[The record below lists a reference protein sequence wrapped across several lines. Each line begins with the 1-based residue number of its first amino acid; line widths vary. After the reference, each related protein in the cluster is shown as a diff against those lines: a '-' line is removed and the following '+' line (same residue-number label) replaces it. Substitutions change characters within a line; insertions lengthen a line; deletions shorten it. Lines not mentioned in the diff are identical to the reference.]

1 MLKRLKK
8 PQHQSFAEK
17 AAKESAPVG
26 GVGKFLGSVDE
37 ETNIVSYRFQAN
49 MKEYVGWE
57 WNVVVFQ
64 AKKSDPTIS
73 EVVLLPGKESI
84 IAPDWVPWSERRA
97 ELDNSEAKDLEAT
110 DLPVA
115 DLEEA
120 EDAEQDSEDTGKR
133 PPLGKRLRKRLIKKQ
148 DSNKAKKPRK
158 GAK

>member
-8 PQHQSFAEK
+8 PQHQGFAEK

-26 GVGKFLGSVDE
+26 GVGKFLGTVDE
-37 ETNIVSYRFQAN
+37 EANVVSYRFQAN

-57 WNVVVFQ
+57 WYVVVFQ
-64 AKKSDPTIS
+64 AKKADPTIS

-84 IAPDWVPWSERRA
+84 VAPDWVPWSERRA
-97 ELDNSEAKDLEAT
+97 ELDKSEAKDLV
-110 DLPVA
+110 VA
-115 DLEEA
+115 DLEET
-120 EDAEQDSEDTGKR
+120 EDPKADSEDAGKR

>member
-8 PQHQSFAEK
+8 PQHQGFAEK

-26 GVGKFLGSVDE
+26 GVGKFLGTVDE
-37 ETNIVSYRFQAN
+37 EANVVSYRFQAN
-49 MKEYVGWE
+49 MKQYLGWE

-64 AKKSDPTIS
+64 SKKADPTIS

-84 IAPDWVPWSERRA
+84 VAPDWVPWSERRA
-97 ELDNSEAKDLEAT
+97 ELEKSEANDLAVSDLEVSE
-110 DLPVA
+110 DSKA
-115 DLEEA
+115 DA
-120 EDAEQDSEDTGKR
+120 EDTGKR

-148 DSNKAKKPRK
+148 DNPKGKKPRK

>member
-8 PQHQSFAEK
+8 PQHQGFAEK
-17 AAKESAPVG
+17 AAKEFAPTG
-26 GVGKFLGSVDE
+26 GVGKFLGTVDE
-37 ETNIVSYRFQAN
+37 EINVVSYRFQAN
-49 MKEYVGWE
+49 MKEYLGWE

-64 AKKSDPTIS
+64 AKKADPTIS

-84 IAPDWVPWSERRA
+84 VAPDWVPWSERRA
-97 ELDNSEAKDLEAT
+97 ELDKSEAQDLT
-110 DLPVA
+110 VA
-115 DLEEA
+115 DLEET
-120 EDAEQDSEDTGKR
+120 EDSKADAEDTGKR

>member
-8 PQHQSFAEK
+8 PQHQGFAEK
-17 AAKESAPVG
+17 AAKEFAPTG
-26 GVGKFLGSVDE
+26 GVGKFLGTVDE
-37 ETNIVSYRFQAN
+37 ETNVVSYRFQAN
-49 MKEYVGWE
+49 MKEYLGWE

-64 AKKSDPTIS
+64 AKKADPTIS

-84 IAPDWVPWSERRA
+84 VAPDWVPWSERRA
-97 ELDNSEAKDLEAT
+97 ELDKSEAQDLA
-110 DLPVA
+110 VA
-115 DLEEA
+115 DLEET
-120 EDAEQDSEDTGKR
+120 EDSKADAEDTGKR

>member
-8 PQHQSFAEK
+8 PQHQGFAEK

-26 GVGKFLGSVDE
+26 GVGKFLGTVDE
-37 ETNIVSYRFQAN
+37 EANVVSYRFQAN

-64 AKKSDPTIS
+64 AKKADPTIS

-84 IAPDWVPWSERRA
+84 VAPDWVPWSERRA
-97 ELDNSEAKDLEAT
+97 DLEKSEARDLA
-110 DLPVA
+110 VS
-115 DLEEA
+115 DLEET
-120 EDAEQDSEDTGKR
+120 EDSKADAEDTGKR

>member
-8 PQHQSFAEK
+8 PQHQGFAEK

-26 GVGKFLGSVDE
+26 GVGKFLGTVDE
-37 ETNIVSYRFQAN
+37 EANVVSYRFQAN

-64 AKKSDPTIS
+64 AKKADPTIS

-84 IAPDWVPWSERRA
+84 VAPDWVPWSERRA
-97 ELDNSEAKDLEAT
+97 ELDKSEAKDLV
-110 DLPVA
+110 VA
-115 DLEEA
+115 DLEET
-120 EDAEQDSEDTGKR
+120 EDPKADSEDAGKR

>member
-1 MLKRLKK
+1 MLKRLRK

-17 AAKESAPVG
+17 AAKESAPAG
-26 GVGKFLGSVDE
+26 GVGKFLGTVDE
-37 ETNIVSYRFQAN
+37 ETNVVSYRFQAI
-49 MKEYVGWE
+49 MKEYLGWE

-64 AKKSDPTIS
+64 AKKADPTIS

-84 IAPDWVPWSERRA
+84 VAPDWVPWSERRA
-97 ELDNSEAKDLEAT
+97 ELDKSEPKELA
-110 DLPVA
+110 VS
-115 DLEEA
+115 DLEET
-120 EDAEQDSEDTGKR
+120 EDPKADTEDTGKR

>member
-8 PQHQSFAEK
+8 PQHQGFAEK
-17 AAKESAPVG
+17 AAKEFAPTG
-26 GVGKFLGSVDE
+26 GVGKFLGTVDE
-37 ETNIVSYRFQAN
+37 ETNVVSYRFQAN
-49 MKEYVGWE
+49 MKEYLGWE

-64 AKKSDPTIS
+64 AKKADPTVS

-84 IAPDWVPWSERRA
+84 VAPDWVPWSERRA
-97 ELDNSEAKDLEAT
+97 ELDKSEAQDLA
-110 DLPVA
+110 VA
-115 DLEEA
+115 DLEETEESKA
-120 EDAEQDSEDTGKR
+120 DAEDTGKR

>member
-8 PQHQSFAEK
+8 PQHQGFAEK

-26 GVGKFLGSVDE
+26 GVGKFLGTVDE
-37 ETNIVSYRFQAN
+37 EANVVSYRFQAN

-64 AKKSDPTIS
+64 AKKADPTIS

-84 IAPDWVPWSERRA
+84 VAPDWVPWSERRA
-97 ELDNSEAKDLEAT
+97 ELDKSEAKDLA
-110 DLPVA
+110 VA
-115 DLEEA
+115 DLEET
-120 EDAEQDSEDTGKR
+120 EDSKADTEDTGKR

>member
-8 PQHQSFAEK
+8 PQHQGFAER

-26 GVGKFLGSVDE
+26 GVGKFLGTVDE
-37 ETNIVSYRFQAN
+37 EANVVSYRFQAT
-49 MKEYVGWE
+49 MKQYLGWE

-64 AKKSDPTIS
+64 GKKADPTIS

-84 IAPDWVPWSERRA
+84 VAPDWVPWSDRRA
-97 ELDNSEAKDLEAT
+97 ELEKSEAKDLA
-110 DLPVA
+110 VS
-115 DLEEA
+115 DLEES
-120 EDAEQDSEDTGKR
+120 EDTEADPEDTGKR

-148 DSNKAKKPRK
+148 DSAKSKKPRK

>member
-8 PQHQSFAEK
+8 PQHQGFAEK

-26 GVGKFLGSVDE
+26 GVGKFLGTVDE
-37 ETNIVSYRFQAN
+37 EANVVSYRFQAS

-64 AKKSDPTIS
+64 AKKADPTIS

-84 IAPDWVPWSERRA
+84 VAPDWVPWSERRA
-97 ELDNSEAKDLEAT
+97 ELEKSEAKDLAVT
-110 DLPVA
+110 DLEVS
-115 DLEEA
+115 
-120 EDAEQDSEDTGKR
+120 EDAKADTEDTGKR

-148 DSNKAKKPRK
+148 DNAKGKKPRK

>member
-8 PQHQSFAEK
+8 PQHQGFAEK

-26 GVGKFLGSVDE
+26 GVGKFLGTVDE
-37 ETNIVSYRFQAN
+37 EANVVSYRFQAN
-49 MKEYVGWE
+49 MKQYLGWE

-64 AKKSDPTIS
+64 AKKADPTIS

-84 IAPDWVPWSERRA
+84 VAPDWVPWSERRA
-97 ELDNSEAKDLEAT
+97 ELEKSEAKDLA
-110 DLPVA
+110 VS
-115 DLEEA
+115 DLEVS
-120 EDAEQDSEDTGKR
+120 EDAKADTEDTGKR

-148 DSNKAKKPRK
+148 DNSKGKKPRK

>member
-8 PQHQSFAEK
+8 PQHQAFAEK
-17 AAKESAPVG
+17 AAKESAPAG
-26 GVGKFLGSVDE
+26 GVGKFLGTVDE
-37 ETNIVSYRFQAN
+37 ESDVVSYRFQAG

-64 AKKSDPTIS
+64 AKKAEPTIS

-97 ELDNSEAKDLEAT
+97 ELDKSEAKELA
-110 DLPVA
+110 VA
-115 DLEEA
+115 DLEET
-120 EDAEQDSEDTGKR
+120 EDSKQDPEDTGKR
-133 PPLGKRLRKRLIKKQ
+133 PPIGKRLRKRLIKKQ
-148 DSNKAKKPRK
+148 DSAKGKKPRK

>member
-8 PQHQSFAEK
+8 PQHQGFAEK

-26 GVGKFLGSVDE
+26 GVGKFLGTVDE
-37 ETNIVSYRFQAN
+37 ETNVVSYRFQAS

-64 AKKSDPTIS
+64 AKKADPTIS

-84 IAPDWVPWSERRA
+84 VAPDWVPWSERRT
-97 ELDNSEAKDLEAT
+97 ELDKSEAKDLA
-110 DLPVA
+110 VA
-115 DLEEA
+115 DLEET
-120 EDAEQDSEDTGKR
+120 EDPKADAEDTGKR

>member
-8 PQHQSFAEK
+8 PQHQGFAEK

-26 GVGKFLGSVDE
+26 GVGKFLGTVDE
-37 ETNIVSYRFQAN
+37 ETNVVSYRFQAN

-64 AKKSDPTIS
+64 AKKADPTIS

-84 IAPDWVPWSERRA
+84 IAPDWVPWSDRRA
-97 ELDNSEAKDLEAT
+97 ELDKSQAKDLVVS
-110 DLPVA
+110 DF
-115 DLEEA
+115 EES
-120 EDAEQDSEDTGKR
+120 EDAKADTEDTGKR

-148 DSNKAKKPRK
+148 DNAKGKKPRK

>member
-8 PQHQSFAEK
+8 PQHQGFAEK

-26 GVGKFLGSVDE
+26 GVGKFLGTVDE
-37 ETNIVSYRFQAN
+37 EANVVSYRFQAS

-64 AKKSDPTIS
+64 AKKADPTIS

-84 IAPDWVPWSERRA
+84 VAPDWVPWSERRA
-97 ELDNSEAKDLEAT
+97 ELEKSEAKDLA
-110 DLPVA
+110 VS
-115 DLEEA
+115 DLEVS
-120 EDAEQDSEDTGKR
+120 EDAKADTEDTGKR

-148 DSNKAKKPRK
+148 DNAKGKKPRK
-158 GAK
+158 GAE

>member
-8 PQHQSFAEK
+8 PQHQGFAEK

-26 GVGKFLGSVDE
+26 GVGKFLGIVDE
-37 ETNIVSYRFQAN
+37 EANVVSYRFQAS

-64 AKKSDPTIS
+64 AKKADPTIS

-84 IAPDWVPWSERRA
+84 IAPDWVPWSDRRA
-97 ELDNSEAKDLEAT
+97 ELDKSQAKDLVVS
-110 DLPVA
+110 DF
-115 DLEEA
+115 EES
-120 EDAEQDSEDTGKR
+120 EDAKADTEDTGKR

-148 DSNKAKKPRK
+148 DNAKGKKPRK

>member
-8 PQHQSFAEK
+8 PQHQGFAEK
-17 AAKESAPVG
+17 AAKESAPIG
-26 GVGKFLGSVDE
+26 GVGKFLGTVDE
-37 ETNIVSYRFQAN
+37 ETNVVSYRFQAN
-49 MKEYVGWE
+49 MKEYLGWE

-64 AKKSDPTIS
+64 AKKADPTVS

-84 IAPDWVPWSERRA
+84 VAPDWVPWSERRA
-97 ELDNSEAKDLEAT
+97 ELDKSEAKDLT
-110 DLPVA
+110 VA
-115 DLEEA
+115 DLEET
-120 EDAEQDSEDTGKR
+120 EDSKADTEDTGKR